1 MTELDKAL
9 IAAQGDQ
16 AQANTFYNLFLNSD
30 VFIPTY
36 DAATTTESRMRR
48 SQEGESFTP
57 IVVENEGIPFLP
69 IFDTLE
75 RLQTW
80 AQGREITYIQM
91 PAHALIRSS
100 LDPRL
105 HIVLNVGTPHFK
117 EFVPDELN
125 WLRQVFE
132 QQKPSVFSIPAGT
145 KVFVGVPAKIPDRL
159 LNALTMCMTR
169 NREVQAA
176 YLGQVHFD
184 LAGEKPHLFLVLKVD
199 DAGQEHLQSINEDIG
214 VAIRGLLD
222 ERESL
227 TIQVYDGKG
236 ISSEIVAT
244 VKPLYTRKK

>member
-9 IAAQGDQ
+9 IAAQSDQ

-36 DAATTTESRMRR
+36 DAATTESGMRG

-80 AQGREITYIQM
+80 AQGREMTYIRM
-91 PAHALIRSS
+91 PTHALIRSS
-100 LDPRL
+100 LDPKL
-105 HIVLNVGTPHFK
+105 HIVLNVGTAYFK
-117 EFVPDELN
+117 EFVPDELD

-132 QQKPSVFSIPAGT
+132 QQKPSVFSVPAGT
-145 KVFVGVPAKIPDRL
+145 KVFVGAPARIPDRL
-159 LNALTMCMTR
+159 VNALNMCMTR
-169 NREVQAA
+169 NREVEAA
-176 YLGQVHFD
+176 YFGQVYFD
-184 LAGEKPHLFLVLKVD
+184 LAGDKPHLFLALKVD
-199 DAGQEHLQSINEDIG
+199 DVGQEHLQSINEEIG

-227 TIQVYDGKG
+227 TMQVYDGEG

-244 VKPLYTRKK
+244 VKPFYTRKK